1 MNKNKIL
8 LLGVFIFS
16 ASAVLIHVEYI
27 FRFILK
33 CISESNLPEFIRKTN
48 AVNIFEK
55 SRLFFLL
62 FAVVFLV
69 TAIFLKVKFSIKC
82 SVVCVLVICSLMFI
96 YLYFA
101 YMAMSTIA
109 FNSIYM

>member
-1 MNKNKIL
+1 
-8 LLGVFIFS
+8 
-16 ASAVLIHVEYI
+16 
-27 FRFILK
+27 
-33 CISESNLPEFIRKTN
+33 
-48 AVNIFEK
+48 
-55 SRLFFLL
+55 LL